1 MAARLA
7 RVPNGAS
14 IFVDANIFVYHFTG
28 VSAECSQ
35 FLERCERG
43 EIIAV
48 TGVHTLLEVLHR
60 LMMVEAVIKRLVS
73 PGNVARK
80 LREQPEI
87 VKELSQSEEQA
98 EIILGMGVE
107 VMPVEGDV
115 LVTSRHYRSAYGLMV
130 NDSVAAAMVQRARI
144 DMIASADQDFA
155 RIPGFRL
162 YTPGDLGATRK
173 ARR

>member
-7 RVPNGAS
+7 RVPGGAS
-14 IFVDANIFVYHFTG
+14 AFIDANIFVYHFTG

-43 EIIAV
+43 EVTGV

-60 LMMVEAVIKRLVS
+60 LMMVEAVIKGLVS

-80 LREQPEI
+80 LRERPQI
-87 VKELSQSEEQA
+87 AKELSQSEEQA
-98 EIILGMGVE
+98 EAILGMGVE
-107 VMPVEGDV
+107 AMPVESDV
-115 LVTSRHYRSAYGLMV
+115 LLASRHYRGAYGLMV
-130 NDSVAAAMVQRARI
+130 NDSVTVALAQRARI
-144 DMIASADQDFA
+144 DMIASADHDFA

-162 YTPGDLGATRK
+162 YAPGDLGAMRK
-173 ARR
+173 ARS